1 MESGVKTIVAR
12 LIELQI
18 EQFPE
23 KPMVARLTKP
33 QGIGRPMGAGSSESS
48 YKIPIAME
56 ERWLLPY
63 KIPCCRGT

>member
-1 MESGVKTIVAR
+1 MESGVKTRVAG

-33 QGIGRPMGAGSSESS
+33 QGIGRPMGAGLSES
-48 YKIPIAME
+48 I
-56 ERWLLPY
+56 
-63 KIPCCRGT
+63 